1 MGDCGKIRL
10 FKNRTIEGDLK
21 MSDNKFFKPTVL
33 YKEYMILDMIEKK
46 PKITQREMSDRIGI
60 AVSMVNTYL
69 DDYGKKSLIKRKKHT
84 SKTVEYF
91 ITKKGIE
98 RKKVLNIGYLKNSQ
112 MLYDS
117 ARENIEK
124 FLVQLENKE
133 KNNLFLYGAGEVAEI
148 LLHSIYSS
156 EKTRL
161 NILGIIDDDME
172 KVGKFIFNTP
182 IISLENVNQ
191 MDHDGILISS
201 YTNKNTSSYTVGL
214 SVLCMLV

>member
-1 MGDCGKIRL
+1 M
-10 FKNRTIEGDLK
+10 
-21 MSDNKFFKPTVL
+21 
-33 YKEYMILDMIEKK
+33 
-46 PKITQREMSDRIGI
+46 
-60 AVSMVNTYL
+60 
-69 DDYGKKSLIKRKKHT
+69 
-84 SKTVEYF
+84 
-91 ITKKGIE
+91 
-98 RKKVLNIGYLKNSQ
+98 
-112 MLYDS
+112 
-117 ARENIEK
+117 
-124 FLVQLENKE
+124 QLENKE